1 MIEIDRTQLLRTLDE
16 RHDALVRQLDELNER
31 IEQTLA
37 RCHAATPAPAPI
49 RQASTIAPPRG
60 AVSR

>member
-1 MIEIDRTQLLRTLDE
+1 MIEIDRTHLLRTLDE

-37 RCHAATPAPAPI
+37 RCGVAVPDSNNARP
-49 RQASTIAPPRG
+49 SG
-60 AVSR
+60 SVSR